1 MTDSDSLPL
10 LSGNDCSPVPVFNC
24 QIILSKR
31 ESDQKIVGRVANLA
45 GISVSGNTERDVLMQ
60 ITRLFVLRSRHCLK
74 KGCRFH
80 GSIPRKNRLPENRS
94 VLCQSISRHYFPTA
108 PRSLWILYSTASTSA
123 IQLAS
128 MMFSLT
134 PTVLQTS
141 SLSRLPIRTRTRAAV
156 PSVLLMTRTL

>member
-60 ITRLFVLRSRHCLK
+60 ITRLFRAQVQALSEERVPIPWIDPPEEPAPGESQ
-74 KGCRFH
+74 RF
-80 GSIPRKNRLPENRS
+80 
-94 VLCQSISRHYFPTA
+94 V
-108 PRSLWILYSTASTSA
+108 
-123 IQLAS
+123 
-128 MMFSLT
+128 
-134 PTVLQTS
+134 
-141 SLSRLPIRTRTRAAV
+141 PIH
-156 PSVLLMTRTL
+156 L